1 MKSISF
7 KLTLIM
13 LCVMLLGIATTVGVS
28 LPISSSTIT
37 DESLSKIWSETGR
50 QALIMDEWLVYQKAT
65 VSALAPAL
73 SQIHDYSKENL
84 YNIFSAVLQANSV
97 YQDVY
102 MGFPDN
108 TAVMGSG
115 FPIENEYSWW
125 RATERSWYQVA
136 MEDTD
141 RAGIT
146 SLYVDVATGD
156 LCITVSHAVKRD
168 GVVLG
173 VVGID
178 ILVNVLQDQ
187 VFASTLDATGFSMLL
202 DSSGDI
208 LIHPDKDYAPNDK
221 GEFNNLRTVKGGAY
235 ADLWK
240 KISASDESNKY
251 TDAKGTVQYYTSSTL
266 DSTGWHMVTVL
277 PAKVISQPI
286 THLIFIVIPIA
297 FVILLLTALIIYLII
312 RSLINRPLTNTTE
325 MLHQVSESID
335 SAAIHLTAAST
346 SLAEA
351 SSEQAASIEETSAT
365 MNETA
370 AMVQQ
375 TVNNTFQAKEL
386 TDDAGKTMME
396 VLNREDELVKSMND
410 LNVSSIEISKVVSTI
425 SDIAFQTNILSLN
438 ASVEATRAGES
449 GRSFMVVAEEVRSL
463 AQRSSQSAS
472 DTDVM
477 VRNNQSLTGQSM
489 NNMNLVTR
497 MLGEVG
503 KKAQNTAVLLN
514 DISVASEEQLRGI
527 QQVNIALSDMEKATQ
542 ASAAISEQSA
552 TAATNLQDQTDHLRQ
567 VYEDIYRL
575 VNGGKR

>member
-1 MKSISF
+1 
-7 KLTLIM
+7 
-13 LCVMLLGIATTVGVS
+13 
-28 LPISSSTIT
+28 
-37 DESLSKIWSETGR
+37 
-50 QALIMDEWLVYQKAT
+50 
-65 VSALAPAL
+65 
-73 SQIHDYSKENL
+73 
-84 YNIFSAVLQANSV
+84 
-97 YQDVY
+97 
-102 MGFPDN
+102 
-108 TAVMGSG
+108 
-115 FPIENEYSWW
+115 
-125 RATERSWYQVA
+125 
-136 MEDTD
+136 
-141 RAGIT
+141 
-146 SLYVDVATGD
+146 
-156 LCITVSHAVKRD
+156 
-168 GVVLG
+168 
-173 VVGID
+173 
-178 ILVNVLQDQ
+178 
-187 VFASTLDATGFSMLL
+187 
-202 DSSGDI
+202 
-208 LIHPDKDYAPNDK
+208 
-221 GEFNNLRTVKGGAY
+221 
-235 ADLWK
+235 
-240 KISASDESNKY
+240 
-251 TDAKGTVQYYTSSTL
+251 
-266 DSTGWHMVTVL
+266 
-277 PAKVISQPI
+277 
-286 THLIFIVIPIA
+286 
-297 FVILLLTALIIYLII
+297 
-312 RSLINRPLTNTTE
+312 

-503 KKAQNTAVLLN
+503 KKAQNTAILLN